1 MINNGNRT
9 EWSPIGSVI
18 IRVINKLD
26 DREAGV
32 QFVNHSYDYGPTSDD
47 TKSHYQLIIS
57 ITISDCK
64 CPITCKCPINAL
76 IRGGGGGGVID
87 QSDSR
92 KL

>member
-1 MINNGNRT
+1 MNNGNRT
-9 EWSPIGSVI
+9 EWSPIRSVI
-18 IRVINKLD
+18 IRVITK
-26 DREAGV
+26 
-32 QFVNHSYDYGPTSDD
+32 FVNHEYDYRPASDN

-76 IRGGGGGGVID
+76 IGGFID